1 MNEFKRHWTEQLS
14 NYLDGNLSSNDVK
27 ELEEHLTLC
36 GDCRDVAQD
45 LKGIVAEARALPLIA
60 PSDDLWLGIAARIR
74 DPHEGFAST
83 FSVTEESSKTSFW
96 GLRFSFSLP
105 QLAAAGIT
113 LALVVGG
120 LSWWT
125 ARNTEI
131 TPNFMA
137 YGGAATSESVLAASS
152 HAYID
157 FSQEVS
163 SLKRILVED
172 GDKLD
177 PETARVIEK
186 NLKIIEEAI
195 AQSRLALDND
205 PANLYVQE
213 HLVATMGGK
222 IKMLRHATDVALAQA
237 EGI

>member
-1 MNEFKRHWTEQLS
+1 MSELKKHWTDKLS
-14 NYLDGNLSSNDVK
+14 EYLDGTLSGDDVK
-27 ELEEHLTLC
+27 ELEGHLPLC
-36 GDCRDVAQD
+36 ADCRDVAQD
-45 LKGIVAEARALPLIA
+45 LEQIVAEAKALPLIP

-74 DPHEGFAST
+74 DPHEHGAPSYSEST
-83 FSVTEESSKTSFW
+83 DDSRGSFW

-125 ARNTEI
+125 ARNTEFS
-131 TPNFMA
+131 PSHMA
-137 YGGAATSESVLAASS
+137 FDGSASSESVLAASS
-152 HAYID
+152 RAYVE
-157 FSQEVS
+157 FAQEVS

-172 GDKLD
+172 SDKLD

-195 AQSRLALDND
+195 AQSRLALEND
-205 PANLYVQE
+205 PANAYVQE

-222 IKMLRHATDVALAQA
+222 IKMLRRATDVALAQA